1 VKQKN
6 VVVAVVTI
14 VVEFGRLFFP
24 RLFSSVSNATC
35 FAPALHN
42 PPTPCVCIFLLY
54 GRRVSARACWSLM
67 MAAKNHLFPFFFF
80 FSVICV
86 AFFSIWLI
94 SFSCLKKKKT
104 GNLEKNRI
112 GKKYLLSTSVYWFV
126 LLMFLLPV
134 PRSRPKWWRIH
145 WELGKCH
152 NMYPLSTSSARS
164 INSTKHRRRRRKT
177 K

>member
-1 VKQKN
+1 MQHLLNVKNKNRNSNNCILAVFRQLYLESAASLRPNPRPCFYCDWLWQFVAQRDRFECRRSHIKRRWRKLNKSRTRVPFFVSETQKN

-67 MAAKNHLFPFFFF
+67 MAAKNHLFPFFFSSF
-80 FSVICV
+80 QWSV
-86 AFFSIWLI
+86 
-94 SFSCLKKKKT
+94 
-104 GNLEKNRI
+104 
-112 GKKYLLSTSVYWFV
+112 
-126 LLMFLLPV
+126 
-134 PRSRPKWWRIH
+134 
-145 WELGKCH
+145 
-152 NMYPLSTSSARS
+152 
-164 INSTKHRRRRRKT
+164 
-177 K
+177 